1 MAGNPLVDQG
11 TLNRIIAS
19 VSWNNFTAL
28 NVTAPFLNK
37 AAIRLAL
44 DGESTLFLP
53 TLTGAVTSP
62 EPYMMITLTINLLK
76 TQGLSA
82 QYKAQ
87 MELNSKIGDGVVRPD
102 STTLPPYDIVN
113 CAIQTVREQ
122 DYGGGDAGW
131 AVTCRGYYQINS
143 SLFN

>member
-1 MAGNPLVDQG
+1 VAGNPLIDQG

-19 VSWNNFTAL
+19 VSWTSFPSL

-62 EPYMMITLTINLLK
+62 EPYMMITATINLLK
-76 TQGLSA
+76 TQGLAA

-87 MELNSKIGDGVVRPD
+87 MELQSKIGDGVVRPD
-102 STTLPPYDIVN
+102 TTILPPYDIVN
-113 CAIQTVREQ
+113 CAIQTVREM

-131 AVTCRGYYQINS
+131 AVTVRGYYNINS
-143 SLFN
+143 SLFS